1 MKQEVEQ
8 DRGRLMKRRFQ
19 LFVSSD
25 DIPGFNHFLEKVN
38 GTTVRVL
45 FPVSENNNKK
55 GRGEQQ

>member
-1 MKQEVEQ
+1 
-8 DRGRLMKRRFQ
+8 MKRRFQ

-45 FPVSENNNKK
+45 FPVSENNNEK
-55 GRGEQQ
+55 GRGDQQ